1 MGTQMKMQVSV
12 DSFQL
17 GRTLK
22 LNRSQLGMEQVAG
35 YLKRIQHGMLVV
47 LSRTHRSRTMNND
60 EPWLNMMKH
69 DEAMIPLKGI

>member
-1 MGTQMKMQVSV
+1 MIAGSLMFFDGPKMGTQMKMQVSV

-35 YLKRIQHGMLVV
+35 YLWKRIQHGMLVV
-47 LSRTHRSRTMNND
+47 LSRTHISRTMNND
-60 EPWLNMMKH
+60 EP
-69 DEAMIPLKGI
+69 